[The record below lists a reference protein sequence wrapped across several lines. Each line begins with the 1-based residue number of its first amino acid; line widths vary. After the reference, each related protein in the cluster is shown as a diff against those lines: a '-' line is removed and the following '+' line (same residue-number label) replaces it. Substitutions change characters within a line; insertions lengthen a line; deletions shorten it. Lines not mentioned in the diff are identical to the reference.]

1 MKPATIGHSATTFRP
16 WRRTS
21 SSAPATNRVEYI
33 VLAHHALAV
42 AHEMQQEIEYL
53 RLELNPHPAP
63 GELASALV
71 EDMIAKEKNALPLP
85 LRQANRLEKQSGV
98 PKT

>member
-1 MKPATIGHSATTFRP
+1 MKPATIGHSARTFRP

-53 RLELNPHPAP
+53 RLKLNPYPAP
-63 GELASALV
+63 GEFASALV
-71 EDMIAKEKNALPLP
+71 EDMIAKEKTHCPCRSARPTG
-85 LRQANRLEKQSGV
+85 LRSNQGA